1 MVFIAINEFHFPS
14 LFEEAPVDENT
25 SLLIFFLKTLVQ
37 PFVLKLAI
45 SEARRDAKEKL
56 KKIKDEIKE
65 QEKDELRAKGKPQ
78 PAEGDDGSEMPRKLR
93 KYFQSPDFDFIQF
106 LKNPVPDELGMV
118 YFRVIGDHKQNE
130 LFVILDYDVEA
141 FGDLVMTAKKKTVR
155 GKKKKEEASKRC
167 RT

>member
-1 MVFIAINEFHFPS
+1 MTSRIQGWSNRQKDTGWGYAFAHYIPGVSIYYSITRRTISNILTINGSGFFIEIFVVFIAINEFHLPS

-65 QEKDELRAKGKPQ
+65 QEKDELKAIK
-78 PAEGDDGSEMPRKLR
+78 EEVEE
-93 KYFQSPDFDFIQF
+93 
-106 LKNPVPDELGMV
+106 LKDEIKNL
-118 YFRVIGDHKQNE
+118 
-130 LFVILDYDVEA
+130 
-141 FGDLVMTAKKKTVR
+141 
-155 GKKKKEEASKRC
+155 KKEK
-167 RT
+167 